1 MVKRT
6 RDSLIY
12 LEEKGEFVSEST
24 PGQVGREDL
33 QEQRKFVGLTSL
45 PVSLSGSVC
54 LSSSRDI
61 LASLCSGFLSAFCR
75 AFSLAENICLFVAS
89 TSSSVW
95 ST

>member
-24 PGQVGREDL
+24 PGQVGRENL

-45 PVSLSGSVC
+45 SVSLGLSLS
-54 LSSSRDI
+54 LSSSHDI
-61 LASLCSGFLSAFCR
+61 SVSLCSSFLCTFSAV
-75 AFSLAENICLFVAS
+75 LFLLLR
-89 TSSSVW
+89 TSAYS
-95 ST
+95 